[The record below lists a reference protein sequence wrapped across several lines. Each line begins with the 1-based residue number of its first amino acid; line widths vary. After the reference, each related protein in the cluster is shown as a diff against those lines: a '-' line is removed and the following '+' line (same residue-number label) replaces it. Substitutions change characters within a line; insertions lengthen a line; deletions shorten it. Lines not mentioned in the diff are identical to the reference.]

1 MTIELIVI
9 GALALMVGL
18 AVTAITVWVHGRHRI
33 KELEAEIRRRDQDDE
48 DTEVGMSIK
57 VVKRDNAS

>member
-1 MTIELIVI
+1 MTIELITL

-33 KELEAEIRRRDQDDE
+33 KELEAELARRDREEENTYD
-48 DTEVGMSIK
+48 GMSIK
-57 VVKRDNAS
+57 VIDHDAS